1 VSLLNPLRRTAN
13 RISKTV
19 RSFMFLHR
27 RYFWQSDTEGTRFV
41 IACSSLLWY
50 IMLASPG
57 NTFDRPTYSIM
68 RMYASET
75 GWEVAFLL
83 YGLFALYILF
93 ARVYRKWLDIIIST
107 YGCLLWMISCLS
119 MTFAI
124 WPLPAAISGEIV
136 LSLASL
142 WVLVRVIVDRG
153 RRFKWSEVE

>member
-1 VSLLNPLRRTAN
+1 
-13 RISKTV
+13 
-19 RSFMFLHR
+19 
-27 RYFWQSDTEGTRFV
+27 
-41 IACSSLLWY
+41 
-50 IMLASPG
+50 MLASPG

-68 RMYASET
+68 RMYANET